1 ARSSPGCTW
10 TTSSASC
17 ASCETARTSTGPSTS
32 RPPRRATTV
41 RSWPRCGAGLA
52 HRSGCPRPGGC
63 SSSGCSCCA
72 TRPSCCSSPGG
83 SPPTGCSRPVTS
95 LLSRTSTRP
104 STADETRGR
113 GRLRERARVKS
124 GLSCPSGHECPLAS
138 LRMHRISRAMS
149 PASLVISLLALAVAT
164 SMTSAVAATAVSE
177 SRLAVT
183 AASGDGH
190 HSGPQLNSAAAKKL
204 KNGAVTTKKIKN
216 GAVTAKKLKNG
227 AVTNAQIRNGTID
240 VAKLSPKTIETL
252 RGAQGPQG
260 ETGAPGVKGE
270 AGPAGPQ
277 GDTGPAGVS
286 GYEIVTG
293 STYLSSAGTAGL
305 GTAYCPPGKV
315 AVERGHERM
324 SRNAADMAVVES
336 LPRQSGNGT
345 GYWSVSVRNT
355 GATGQITF
363 RVTVACATAG

>member
-1 ARSSPGCTW
+1 
-10 TTSSASC
+10 
-17 ASCETARTSTGPSTS
+17 
-32 RPPRRATTV
+32 
-41 RSWPRCGAGLA
+41 
-52 HRSGCPRPGGC
+52 
-63 SSSGCSCCA
+63 
-72 TRPSCCSSPGG
+72 
-83 SPPTGCSRPVTS
+83 
-95 LLSRTSTRP
+95 
-104 STADETRGR
+104 
-113 GRLRERARVKS
+113 
-124 GLSCPSGHECPLAS
+124 
-138 LRMHRISRAMS
+138 MS

-227 AVTNAQIRNGTID
+227 AVGAKKLKNGAVTNAKIRNGTID

-293 STYLSSAGTAGL
+293 STYLSSAGTAGF

-315 AVERGHERM
+315 AVAGGHERM
-324 SRNAADMAVVES
+324 SGNAADMAVVES